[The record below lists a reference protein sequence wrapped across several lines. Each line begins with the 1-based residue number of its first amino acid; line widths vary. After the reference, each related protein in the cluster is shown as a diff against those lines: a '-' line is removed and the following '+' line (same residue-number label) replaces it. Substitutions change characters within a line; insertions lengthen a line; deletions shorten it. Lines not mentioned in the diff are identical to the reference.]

1 MVIIIPTYNLNYA
14 KWCLLEG
21 LCLLKTADM
30 TTYSL
35 SVTEFQEEKKSI
47 IDSQKHSHRIRWN
60 TYWLSWKAGWND
72 L

>member
-14 KWCLLEG
+14 KWCVLEG

-35 SVTEFQEEKKSI
+35 SVTEFQEEKK
-47 IDSQKHSHRIRWN
+47 IDH
-60 TYWLSWKAGWND
+60 WLTKTLPQD
-72 L
+72 